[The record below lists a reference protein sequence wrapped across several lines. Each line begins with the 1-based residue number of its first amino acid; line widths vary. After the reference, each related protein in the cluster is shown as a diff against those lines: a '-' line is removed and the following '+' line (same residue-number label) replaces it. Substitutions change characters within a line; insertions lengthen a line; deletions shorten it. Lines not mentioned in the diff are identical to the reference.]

1 MVNKI
6 LGIAFTGTL
15 FLGSCASNSSTN
27 EDTQIKIEQT
37 MSTLD
42 NVNEIDWKNKKNILL
57 DVRTPEEFAA
67 GHVPGAINVDVK
79 NANFEQEIQQLDP
92 KKNYYIYCKSG
103 VRAKSATEKMQKKG
117 FKNARSF
124 KDGMSTYKGETAK

>member
-6 LGIAFTGTL
+6 LGIALTGTL
-15 FLGSCASNSSTN
+15 LLGSCASNSSTN

>member
-6 LGIAFTGTL
+6 LGIALTGTL
-15 FLGSCASNSSTN
+15 LLGSCASNSSTN

-57 DVRTPEEFAA
+57 YSPWYTL
-67 GHVPGAINVDVK
+67 K
-79 NANFEQEIQQLDP
+79 
-92 KKNYYIYCKSG
+92 
-103 VRAKSATEKMQKKG
+103 
-117 FKNARSF
+117 
-124 KDGMSTYKGETAK
+124 

>member
-6 LGIAFTGTL
+6 LGIALTGTL
-15 FLGSCASNSSTN
+15 LLGSCASNSSTN

-92 KKNYYIYCKSG
+92 KKNYYIYWKSG

>member
-6 LGIAFTGTL
+6 LGIALTGTL
-15 FLGSCASNSSTN
+15 LLGSCASNSSTN

-42 NVNEIDWKNKKNILL
+42 DVNEIDWKNKKNILL